1 MPAAPALDL
10 RQGFRSRFE
19 VVPAVSDALVE
30 QVYRVRHQV
39 YCEEL
44 GFEAVRPGAQ
54 EHDDY
59 DAHALHLLLRKAD
72 EGAPVGCARLVRPN
86 PIDPSA
92 PLPFERFCAASL
104 DRSIIDPSRLP
115 RSTVAEISRLAVM
128 SEFRRRKGEA
138 RQPAPLSE
146 GDFGTDENPRF
157 PYILVSLYLGIVAIG
172 SIHGIESLFMLTEPR
187 LAAHF
192 SKLGVTV
199 RKIGSPIEHRGLRIP
214 SMMSVSE
221 IVSGLNAYC
230 RPLYLEL
237 MEEVARTL
245 RARGA
250 PEDPP
255 PTLH

>member
-10 RQGFRSRFE
+10 RQGFRSCFE

-44 GFEAVRPGAQ
+44 GFEAIRPDAQ
-54 EHDDY
+54 EHDDF
-59 DAHALHLLLRKAD
+59 DANSLHLLLRKAGD
-72 EGAPVGCARLVRPN
+72 GTPVGCARLVRPN

-104 DRSIIDPSRLP
+104 DRSIIDPARLP
-115 RSTVAEISRLAVM
+115 RNTVAEVSRLAVM
-128 SEFRRRKGEA
+128 SEFRRRRGEA
-138 RQPAPLSE
+138 RQPVPLSE
-146 GDFGTDENPRF
+146 GDFGTDEYPRF

-172 SIHGIESLFMLTEPR
+172 SIRGIESLFMLTEPR
-187 LAAHF
+187 VAAHF
-192 SKLGVTV
+192 ATLGVSV
-199 RKIGSPIEHRGLRIP
+199 RQIGSPIAHRGLRIP

-221 IVSGLNAYC
+221 IVSGLSAHC

-237 MEEVARTL
+237 MEEVSRSL

-250 PEDPP
+250 PENP

>member
-10 RQGFRSRFE
+10 REGFRSRFE
-19 VVPAVSDALVE
+19 VVPAVSDGLVE
-30 QVYRVRHQV
+30 QVFRVRHQV
-39 YCEEL
+39 YCQEL
-44 GFEAVRPGAQ
+44 GFEAIRPDAQ
-54 EHDDY
+54 ERDEY
-59 DAHALHLLLRKAD
+59 DAHAVHLLLRKAG

-86 PIDPSA
+86 PNDPST

-104 DRSIIDPSRLP
+104 DRSIIDPARLP
-115 RSTVAEISRLAVM
+115 RSTVAEVSRLAVM

-146 GDFGTDENPRF
+146 GDFGTDEHPRF
-157 PYILVSLYLGIVAIG
+157 PYVLMSLYLGIVAIG

-187 LAAHF
+187 LAGHF
-192 SKLGVTV
+192 AKLGVTV
-199 RKIGSPIEHRGLRIP
+199 RQIGSPIEHRGLRIP

-221 IVSGLNAYC
+221 IVSGLNAYS

-237 MEEVARTL
+237 MEEVARAL
-245 RARGA
+245 RARGG
-250 PEDPP
+250 PEAP